1 MAQENVTTPIPGG
14 IVSVE
19 VTPGTK
25 VAEGDTICI
34 LEVMKMKNPI
44 LAPVGGTVTQ
54 VNVEPGQIV
63 QPDDLIAVID
73 Y

>member
-1 MAQENVTTPIPGG
+1 MAQENVTAPIPGG

-19 VTPGTK
+19 VAPGTK
-25 VAEGDTICI
+25 VAEGDTICV

-63 QPDDLIAVID
+63 QPEDLIAIIE

>member
-19 VTPGTK
+19 VAPGTRI
-25 VAEGDTICI
+25 AEGDTICV

-44 LAPVGGTVTQ
+44 LAPIGGTVTQ
-54 VNVEPGQIV
+54 ISVEPGQIV
-63 QPDDLIAVID
+63 QADDLIAIIE